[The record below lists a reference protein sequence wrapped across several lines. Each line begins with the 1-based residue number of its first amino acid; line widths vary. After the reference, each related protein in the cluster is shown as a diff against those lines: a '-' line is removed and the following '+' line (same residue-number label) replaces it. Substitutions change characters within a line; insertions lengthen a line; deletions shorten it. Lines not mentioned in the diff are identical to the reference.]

1 MGRVDAM
8 DLTFSHD
15 AEGRPVAAAA
25 PGKSSETN
33 DLAAFLTEEVHWP
46 HYAALL
52 LEQAAADPVGPAAT
66 ATGNAYAVT
75 FDTDIV
81 TIEHLHIP
89 KRKPIRLARTDFV
102 AMMTAW
108 RVHLEAGA

>member
-1 MGRVDAM
+1 MGRLDAM
-8 DLTFSHD
+8 GLAFSHD
-15 AEGRPVAAAA
+15 AEGRPVAAA
-25 PGKSSETN
+25 PGKSSEAN

-52 LEQAAADPVGPAAT
+52 LEQAAADPVASGPMAT
-66 ATGNAYAVT
+66 SNAYAVT
-75 FDTDIV
+75 LQTDIV

-89 KRKPIRLARTDFV
+89 TRKPIRLARTDFV

-108 RVHLEAGA
+108 RAHLEA